1 MKKIFI
7 KVPVVILAF
16 ALLFLTGCGTSPSQ
30 GTSTKTEVKVE
41 VKDVTVGVLY
51 PTSGDAAIL
60 GQAALNAVKLAADD
74 INAAGGIKSLGGAK
88 IKLDI
93 VDPGSNTESTRSAT
107 ENILKDSPTAITG
120 NYLSGLSMVTSEVAE
135 RAKVPFVTASVSD
148 ALSSRGYKYFFQVSP
163 KSSMF
168 GATQIEFAKKV
179 LVDEKGMAP
188 KAAIIFENTS
198 YGQSTSKGLVDAAKK
213 MGFDIVLNESYDAN
227 FTDAN
232 PLVTKIKASGATIL
246 FPVSYLQ
253 DAILIQKSIK
263 QQNVKIFTVGG
274 GAGYLMGDFYKAL
287 GKDAEGVISVASWN
301 NDVNK
306 PGVDDIAKRYQAKF
320 GSFLTEHSGEA
331 YSATWA
337 IAHAID
343 LAKSADPQKVRDALS
358 TLKMTAGYPGD
369 IMPGGQMEF
378 DSTGWN
384 KNVHPVMIQWQDGLP
399 RTIYPIAD
407 SKAKIKL
414 DF

>member
-1 MKKIFI
+1 MKRNFT
-7 KVPVVILAF
+7 KVLVVVLAF
-16 ALLFLTGCGTSPSQ
+16 ALLFLAGCGSSSQ
-30 GTSTKTEVKVE
+30 GSATQTQTQ
-41 VKDVTVGVLY
+41 VKDVTIGVLY
-51 PTSGDAAIL
+51 PTSGDQAVL

-93 VDPGSNTESTRSAT
+93 VDPGSATESARSAT
-107 ENILKDSPTAITG
+107 ENIIKDKPSALTG
-120 NYLSGLSMVTSEVAE
+120 DYLSALSMVTSEVAE
-135 RAKVPFVTASVSD
+135 RAKIPFVTASVSD

-179 LVDEKGMAP
+179 LVDQKGMAP
-188 KAAIIFENTS
+188 KAAIVFENTS

-213 MGFDIVLNESYDAN
+213 MGFDVVLNESYDAN

-253 DAILIQKSIK
+253 DAILIQKAIK
-263 QQNVKIFTVGG
+263 QQNVKIFTIGG
-274 GAGYLMGDFYKAL
+274 GAGYLMPDFYNAL
-287 GKDAEGVISVASWN
+287 GKDGEGVISVASWN

-306 PGVDDIAKRYQAKF
+306 PGVDDIAKRYQAKY
-320 GSFLTEHSGEA
+320 GSLLTEHSGEA

-337 IAHAID
+337 IAKAID
-343 LAKSADPQKVRDALS
+343 LAKSADPQKIRDSLA
-358 TLKMTAGYPGD
+358 TLKLDAGYPGD
-369 IMPGGQMEF
+369 IMPGGQLEF

-384 KNVHPVMIQWQDGLP
+384 KSVHPVMIQWQDGIP
-399 RTIYPIAD
+399 RTIYPD
-407 SKAKIKL
+407 QDAKTQVKL